1 MPFVLSFRL
10 LNFFFFGSVFVYL
23 HAASQYI
30 GFSPSWEGLLRRGQ
44 GYMIDQSRKGAR
56 RMQIRDGGDDLI
68 AGDV

>member
-1 MPFVLSFRL
+1 M
-10 LNFFFFGSVFVYL
+10 YL